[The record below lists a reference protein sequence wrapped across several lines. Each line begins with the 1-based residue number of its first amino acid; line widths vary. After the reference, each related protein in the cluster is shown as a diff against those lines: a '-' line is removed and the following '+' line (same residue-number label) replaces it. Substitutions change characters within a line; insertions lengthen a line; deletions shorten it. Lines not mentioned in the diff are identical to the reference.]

1 MRPSCQATNWL
12 IGLAA
17 TCWPLGLKAAGSAE
31 TLTEQAQQVSPAP
44 SKTTNQ
50 GTVAL
55 KPKSPRSGSTGQSAS
70 STTRTQDFYLDV
82 DDDVQIRLQQSRPA
96 LDEKGR
102 SKRYTSAELNRLN
115 GGRATIP
122 GYPGEFSDLKPGQV
136 VTLYLLERT
145 EPAGDRSTKKRSAN
159 VKEKPAGQLTGT
171 VMHVDERKR
180 KLKIHTESTSQK
192 GSTKARLSSKDAGN
206 GLLAYYRIS
215 VILIATKAP
224 PTK

>member
-1 MRPSCQATNWL
+1 MRPSRHATKWL

-17 TCWPLGLKAAGSAE
+17 TCWPLGLQAAGPAE
-31 TLTEQAQQVSPAP
+31 TVTEQGQQVSPAP

-50 GTVAL
+50 ATVTL
-55 KPKSPRSGSTGQSAS
+55 KPKSSRSGSAGQSAS

-82 DDDVQIRLQQSRPA
+82 DDDVQIRLQQPRPA
-96 LDEKGR
+96 FDEKGK
-102 SKRYTSAELNRLN
+102 SKYTSAELNPLK
-115 GGRATIP
+115 GARATIP

-136 VTLYLLERT
+136 VTVYLLERT
-145 EPAGDRSTKKRSAN
+145 EPAGADRSTKKRSAN
-159 VKEKPAGQLTGT
+159 AREKPAGQLTGT

-180 KLKIHTESTSQK
+180 KLKIHTESTTQK
-192 GSTKARLSSKDAGN
+192 GSTKTRLSSKDAGS